1 MLHDRDVLIRPGP
14 FHLVDGGDGEVL
26 RADPGGAA
34 RVLRRMAA
42 PTRLVMLRNCGQR
55 GFTRTVPASPRAAT
69 SPAPDPGRASEWG

>member
-1 MLHDRDVLIRPGP
+1 MLIRPGP

-55 GFTRTVPASPRAAT
+55 GFPRCT
-69 SPAPDPGRASEWG
+69 SP